1 MENQKIENLIKLSK
15 YANSI
20 GLSIDYLEL
29 GEAVSLQRQ
38 IEALIKCKLALV
50 EMENQQETQQ

>member
-29 GEAVSLQRQ
+29 GEAVALQNQ
-38 IEALIKCKLALV
+38 IESLIKCKLALV
-50 EMENQQETQQ
+50 EMEKYQETQQ